1 MGKYD
6 PLTKRLAATKGGEWK
21 ATFAEL
27 EKLLGAPLPKTARSG
42 TAWWKSD
49 AATPQAKAWAGWK
62 AEPGKTGNVVFRKA
76 GAAAPKR
83 PAEPKPEPK
92 AEPKAVAPTP
102 SGDET
107 PPILKRLEV
116 SPGWGMALV
125 AGGVALVAG
134 LGALAFRAVRK
145 KD

>member
-1 MGKYD
+1 MSKYD
-6 PLTKRLAATKGGEWK
+6 PLTKRLAAAKGGEWK
-21 ATFAEL
+21 ATFTEL

-42 TAWWKSD
+42 KAWWKSD
-49 AATPQAKAWAGWK
+49 AATLQAKAWAGWE
-62 AEPGKTGNVVFRKA
+62 AEPGKAGVVFRKA
-76 GAAAPKR
+76 GAAAP
-83 PAEPKPEPK
+83 EPK
-92 AEPKAVAPTP
+92 APEPKAVATAAP

-125 AGGVALVAG
+125 AGGVAVVAG
-134 LGALAFRAVRK
+134 LGALVFRAVRK